1 MRPPL
6 TTPKALWLLQNMT
19 AAHDIG
25 ATDEEAYRIAVASIR
40 RHSMDVEGWGHTV
53 VGELHR
59 GLTKLLALEPGELPI
74 ASAYWSTESWWVM
87 TTRRITGCYRG
98 EVSSLDPRYGVDAD
112 WGDFKGIKRGEAP
125 NAPGTEVATVTSPKA
140 DRPVRFEFETGK
152 ASMAPIYGCMFWARA
167 TRFRHAVVQ
176 GSASINR
183 Q

>member
-1 MRPPL
+1 
-6 TTPKALWLLQNMT
+6 MT